1 MNREYKAKS
10 QACYSVIGN
19 SQTLALG
26 GQPAVNKTNFQLTGT
41 PQKPVMLG
49 VLNIEATQKGLINDI
64 KVAGQSVFCSDESA
78 DIGMFHTTSHAVQER
93 YCGITLGA
101 GLDVFIDGTL
111 ETAGNAYFAWMVD
124 EIKAPVSKAQQAEMY
139 DYVFGLGSASI
150 DGSSTGVLRAVSVRP
165 CTLGEL
171 ILTTTNEAD
180 SGDLFITSVKVGG
193 EELLTGAGDQEIN
206 IRTFNYHQPNVQGA
220 NLDFQIGSN
229 VPVQI
234 TIRNVNDTLAR
245 TVRGGIFCR
254 A

>member
-49 VLNIEATQKGLINDI
+49 VLNIGATQKGVINDI
-64 KVAGQSVFCSDESA
+64 KVAGQSVFCSDSSA
-78 DIGMFHTTSHAVQER
+78 DISMFQTNSHAVQER
-93 YCGITLGA
+93 YCGIALGA
-101 GLDVFIDGTL
+101 GLDIFIDGTL
-111 ETAGNAYFAWMVD
+111 AEAGNAYFAWMVD
-124 EIKAPVSKAQQAEMY
+124 EITAPVSKAEQTAMY

-150 DGSSTGVLRAVSVRP
+150 AAASSGTLRAVSVRP

-171 ILTTTNEAD
+171 ILSTTIDAD
-180 SGDLFITSVKVGG
+180 AGDLFVTSVKVGG

-206 IRTFNYHQPNVQGA
+206 LATFDYHQPNIQGA

-234 TIRNVNDTLAR
+234 TIKNVNDTNAR